1 MATIATQLNSG
12 SGFTSGETVTAN
24 KLNNLVNTAT
34 VTAIQTADISDAQVT
49 TAKIAD
55 DAVTAAKLD
64 GVSSL
69 NTQAGNYTLVLSDA
83 GRVIDMN
90 VSADATVTVPAN
102 SSVAFA
108 TGATIIVSRRGNG
121 EITISGPTGVVIR
134 SATTTFGAVTAAA
147 SSNVVTATGSAFIA
161 GQIVRFSSIT
171 GGAGLSTNTDYYVIS
186 PSTNTFKL
194 SSTSG
199 GSEIDI
205 TTDITAGSLLANM
218 RRVGSQ
224 NSAVALMKIGTD
236 EWLLLGNLKA

>member
-1 MATIATQLNSG
+1 MATITTGHNAPT
-12 SGFTSGETVTAN
+12 GFTSGEVVTAT
-24 KLNNLVNTAT
+24 KLNAHVNSAT
-34 VTAIQTADISDAQVT
+34 VTAIQTADISDAQIT

-69 NTQAGNYTLVLSDA
+69 NTQTSSYTLVLGDA

-90 VSADATVTVPAN
+90 AATDATVTVPAN

-108 TGATIIVSRRGNG
+108 TGATVIVTCRGAG
-121 EITISGPTGVVIR
+121 EITVAGATGVAIR
-134 SATTTFGAVTAAA
+134 AASTSFATVTGAA
-147 SSNVVTATGSAFIA
+147 SSNIITATGSAFIA

-171 GGAGLSTNTDYYVIS
+171 GGSGLSANTDYYVIS

-194 SSTSG
+194 SATSG
-199 GSEIDI
+199 GSEIDF
-205 TTDITAGSLLANM
+205 TTDITAGTLLANM
-218 RRVGSQ
+218 KRLGQQ
-224 NSAVALMKIGTD
+224 NAGASLIKIGTD